1 MLGLWPSETREKD
14 KGPRD
19 LIGGKPRTQLIKRGM
34 WSLSKVTISSLRE
47 HLVTLRK
54 VLCGAQQEPM
64 ALAGSTSFCIL
75 CIPMSWNVVFN
86 VDEREREREREGEKE
101 KKERKKRKRERERER
116 ERNREREGE
125 HMIISP
131 RLFDGVLLFL
141 LVLMINKQHIILSY

>member
-1 MLGLWPSETREKD
+1 MLALWPSETREKD

-19 LIGGKPRTQLIKRGM
+19 LIGGKPRKQLIKRGM

-86 VDEREREREREGEKE
+86 VDERERGRGRERKKGKKRKN
-101 KKERKKRKRERERER
+101 KKERKKRKRERERTR
-116 ERNREREGE
+116 E
-125 HMIISP
+125 
-131 RLFDGVLLFL
+131 
-141 LVLMINKQHIILSY
+141 K